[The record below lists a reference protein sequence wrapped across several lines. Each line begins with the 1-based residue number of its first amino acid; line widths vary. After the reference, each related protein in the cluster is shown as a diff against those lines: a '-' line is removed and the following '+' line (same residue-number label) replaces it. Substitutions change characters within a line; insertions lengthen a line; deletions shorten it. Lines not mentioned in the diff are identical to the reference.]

1 MASTTSA
8 QALDQLLKGK
18 TRFAL
23 IDVRDPGEYNSS
35 HIPGA
40 TLIPRKQLEFDM
52 SHSVP
57 VRGTP
62 VVLCCDDGRRSTL
75 AAESLRKL
83 GYGDTTVLDGGIN
96 RWVTLDLPTEWG
108 VNVASK
114 DFGERV
120 EVENHVPELDATELQ
135 ERIQRG
141 DEMVILDTRTPEEYA
156 RFCIPGGRS
165 VPGGEL
171 ALRITDITRDLS
183 DDATVIINC
192 AGRTRSIIG
201 TRVLQRMGIKNV
213 LGLKNGTSGW
223 VLAGYELETGADRLA
238 LEAPSSEGLVAA
250 EAYADRLAADDGV
263 RPLDVAGLQAL
274 MGRAKTETIYLVDIR
289 SREEYEAGH
298 IPGFRWVPGGQ
309 AVQRTDEVAVVKNAT
324 VVFACDG
331 RARATQTASFYR
343 QMGIQDVYVLQ
354 GGTAAWQAA
363 GLALESDRPK
373 SEPMGLAD
381 ARSKSTALTAKDA
394 DSQRPVTTIFVDTSQ
409 DFARAHVPGSRWITR
424 GWLELH
430 IDRYA
435 PDKAQPVLVTC
446 TDGQNSV
453 FAAAALVDM
462 GYTSVSVLQGGLRA
476 WQADGL
482 DVESGL
488 TGVMAPPTDVLYSGP
503 DRTYA
508 EMMHYLRWETALG
521 EKYA

>member
-1 MASTTSA
+1 A
-8 QALDQLLKGK
+8 
-18 TRFAL
+18 
-23 IDVRDPGEYNSS
+23 
-35 HIPGA
+35 
-40 TLIPRKQLEFDM
+40 
-52 SHSVP
+52 
-57 VRGTP
+57 
-62 VVLCCDDGRRSTL
+62 
-75 AAESLRKL
+75 
-83 GYGDTTVLDGGIN
+83 
-96 RWVTLDLPTEWG
+96 
-108 VNVASK
+108 
-114 DFGERV
+114 
-120 EVENHVPELDATELQ
+120 
-135 ERIQRG
+135 
-141 DEMVILDTRTPEEYA
+141 
-156 RFCIPGGRS
+156 
-165 VPGGEL
+165 
-171 ALRITDITRDLS
+171 
-183 DDATVIINC
+183 
-192 AGRTRSIIG
+192 
-201 TRVLQRMGIKNV
+201 
-213 LGLKNGTSGW
+213 
-223 VLAGYELETGADRLA
+223 
-238 LEAPSSEGLVAA
+238 AA

-274 MGRAKTETIYLVDIR
+274 MGRAKTETIYLVDVR

-363 GLALESDRPK
+363 GLALESGRPK
-373 SEPMGLAD
+373 SEPLGLAD

-409 DFARAHVPGSRWITR
+409 DFARAHVPGSHWITR

-462 GYTSVSVLQGGLRA
+462 GYTGVSVLQGGLRA